1 MMPLIG
7 TVQFFRILK
16 KHLGEKNIEKENS
29 HELQAS
35 INRKK
40 SIINVL
46 LFASLDF
53 S

>member
-1 MMPLIG
+1 M
-7 TVQFFRILK
+7 FFKNFETLGK
-16 KHLGEKNIEKENS
+16 KKNIEKENS